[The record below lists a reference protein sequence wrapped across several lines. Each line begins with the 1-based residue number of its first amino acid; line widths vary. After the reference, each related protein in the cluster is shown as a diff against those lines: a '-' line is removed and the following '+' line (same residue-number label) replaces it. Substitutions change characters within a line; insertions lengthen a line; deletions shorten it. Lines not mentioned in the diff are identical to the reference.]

1 MPRVDVKVGTPIK
14 RTARVVQIEGTFD
27 LPPSKTA
34 EHVRSHELPIEE
46 QPWTIGMIVGPSG
59 SGKSRLL
66 DTMYPERAEPA
77 WRRGAL
83 VDDFPAELTISDV
96 TAVLTSVGL
105 SSPPAWV
112 RAHSTLSNGEQ
123 FRADLAWRLLAE
135 PADIVAVDEFTS
147 VVDRTVAH
155 VASAAVARYARR
167 ADRKLVVAA
176 CHYDIIDWLQ
186 PDWLYDTGTMTFE
199 WRCLQRRPPI
209 DIDITRTR
217 DRAIWSAF
225 APHHYL
231 TGDLASGAKLFI
243 ATIAGRPAAMTSC
256 LHMPHPK
263 ARGIWRE
270 HRTVVL
276 PDYQGVGIGNAV
288 VETVAAVFRGAG
300 LRWRATGSHP
310 GIVVHRARSPLWDMD
325 RRPGFVAQ
333 GGARGIMGRGGWRES
348 SNRRT
353 ASFEYVGPAAE
364 PSAVATLIPELLDRP
379 SRPARRSTPAVTK
392 RPLPGRGAVQH

>member
-1 MPRVDVKVGTPIK
+1 VPRVDVRVGTPIK

-27 LPPSKTA
+27 LPPSKSA
-34 EHVRSHELPIEE
+34 EHVRAHELPIEA

-66 DTMYPERAEPA
+66 DTMYPTRAEPA
-77 WRRGAL
+77 WGRGAL
-83 VDDFPAELTISDV
+83 VDDFPAELPISEV
-96 TAVLTSVGL
+96 TGVLTAVGL

-112 RAHSTLSNGEQ
+112 RSHATLSNGEQ

-135 PADIVAVDEFTS
+135 PGEIVAVDEFTS
-147 VVDRTVAH
+147 VVDRNVAH
-155 VASAAVARYARR
+155 VASAAVARYTRR
-167 ADRKLVVAA
+167 AERRLVVAA
-176 CHYDIIDWLQ
+176 CHYDIIEWLQ
-186 PDWLYDTGTMTFE
+186 PDWLYDTGTQTFE

-209 DIDITRTR
+209 DIDIVRAT
-217 DRAIWSAF
+217 DRSIWSAF

-231 TGDLASGAKLFI
+231 TGELAKGAKLFV
-243 ATIAGRPAAMTSC
+243 AEIAGRPAAMTSC

-270 HRTVVL
+270 HSTVVL

-288 VETVAAVFRGAG
+288 VEKVASIFRGAG

-310 GIVVHRARSPLWDMD
+310 GIVQHRARSPLWDMD

-333 GGARGIMGRGGWRES
+333 GGRRGIMGAGGWRES

-353 ASFEYVGPAAE
+353 ASFEYVGPAAPRGDVE
-364 PSAVATLIPELLDRP
+364 LLIPELADRT
-379 SRPARRSTPAVTK
+379 SVRRTKARPARRTP
-392 RPLPGRGAVQH
+392 G